1 MEHLHTLTA
10 LFDPSR
16 IVFVS
21 GPSPVPEWVEELG
34 RKLAES
40 KAEVRRVVL
49 RPGAAAATT
58 SGEEAATAGSE
69 AAQPGPAEPGRAER
83 ESVDLAV
90 LAVDSA
96 HMAEALDQAIVAGAR
111 AAMMLCETPDPS
123 SAERLLARA
132 RQERIRLLGPG
143 TLGFARPPRRLDAG
157 RLGALPAPGN
167 VALVT
172 QSGVLGGAILDWAG
186 DTAIG
191 FSLAVSLGAELD
203 VDAAQVLDFLA
214 NDPSTKAVVVY
225 LEAVRDAR
233 SFMSALR
240 ALAAVKPVVV
250 LKGGRDDARR
260 PTARTHSGAIVGSDA
275 IYSAALRRAGAV
287 QVRLFTQ
294 LFTAA
299 RYLASRNW
307 PLGKRLAMIG
317 NGNGPLVLAS
327 DQAWFAGIRLLPYTE
342 PTHRRLA
349 AALPGVGIS
358 NPLNLGIS
366 ANADDYA
373 AALEAIA
380 YDPESDAM
388 LVLLAPFAGVD
399 AVQISERVAR
409 MAGTLGKPL
418 FACWLG
424 DNSTRPLRAWLDA
437 AGVPVFRTP
446 EAAVDAFSTVATF
459 YQNQLLLQ
467 QTPRSL
473 SDMTAPDADRARAV
487 LDAALAE
494 GREVLTELESKSLLH
509 AFHVPVNRTLLATDR
524 QQAVAAANLI
534 GYPVVMK
541 ISSSD
546 VAHKSDVGGV
556 SLNVRNATEVRE
568 QFDAI
573 LRSVREAR
581 PEARIQGVTLQPM
594 RLGQHGRELYVGVFR
609 DPLFGPVIA
618 FGTGGT
624 RVEIHRDTTLEFPPL
639 NSFLARSMIARTR
652 VARTLG
658 EYGDAPAVD
667 LEALERLLVRVSEM
681 VCELPQLAELDINPI
696 IADEGGLIAVDAR
709 AVVDAAAAPREPH
722 DRRRYAH
729 MAIMPYPSEL
739 VRRCTLRDGRAF
751 TIRPIQAED
760 GERLQRFVRGLS
772 EQTRYFRFI
781 SALNELS
788 PRMLVRYTQIDYDRE
803 LALVAVL
810 DAQDDAQDDAQE
822 GAEGDAEADAEADAE
837 DDDTSIVGVVRYLLN
852 PDRRSCEFAIAIAD
866 EFQRQGLGSTLMK
879 EIVAQA
885 RRRGLERIE
894 GFVLAANMPMMR
906 LMHSLGF
913 AVQTDP
919 EDPSLKRV
927 WLQLDGEE

>member
-1 MEHLHTLTA
+1 VEHLHSLTA

-16 IVFVS
+16 IAFIS
-21 GPSPVPEWVEELG
+21 GPSPAPAWVEELG

-40 KAEVRRVVL
+40 KAQVRSIVL
-49 RPGAAAATT
+49 APPAESAVDGSGQAAAGAL
-58 SGEEAATAGSE
+58 AISE
-69 AAQPGPAEPGRAER
+69 RERGPEGRAPGER
-83 ESVDLAV
+83 TREDRAGVDLAV

-96 HMAEALDQAIVAGAR
+96 HMLDALREAIAVGAR
-111 AAMMLCETPDPS
+111 AAMLLGHTQEPAVLES
-123 SAERLLARA
+123 LLATA
-132 RQERIRLLGPG
+132 REARIRLLGPG

-157 RLGALPAPGN
+157 RLGALPPPGN

-203 VDAAQVLDFLA
+203 IDVAQVLDYLA
-214 NDPSTKAVVVY
+214 NDSSTKAVVVY
-225 LEAVRDAR
+225 LEAVLDSRG
-233 SFMSALR
+233 FMSALR
-240 ALAAVKPVVV
+240 ALASVKPVVV
-250 LKGGRDDARR
+250 LKGGRDAARR

-294 LFTAA
+294 LFTAV

-327 DQAWFAGIRLLPYTE
+327 DQAWFANIRLLPYTE
-342 PTHRRLA
+342 PTRRRLE
-349 AALPGVGIS
+349 AALPGVGIT
-358 NPLNLGIS
+358 NPLNLGLS
-366 ANADDYA
+366 ASADDYA
-373 AALEAIA
+373 SALEAIA

-388 LVLLAPFAGVD
+388 LVLLSPFAGVD
-399 AVQISERVAR
+399 APQITERIAR
-409 MAGTLGKPL
+409 IAGTLGKPL

-424 DNSTRPLRAWLDA
+424 DTSTRPLRAWLDA

-473 SDMTAPDADRARAV
+473 SDMTAPDVARARTV

-494 GREVLTELESKSLLH
+494 DREVLTELESKALLD
-509 AFHVPVNRTLLATDR
+509 AFHIPVNRTLLATNR
-524 QQAVAAANLI
+524 HEAVAAANRI
-534 GYPVVMK
+534 GYPVAMK

-556 SLNVRNATEVRE
+556 ALNVRNVTEVRE
-568 QFDAI
+568 QFDEI
-573 LRSVREAR
+573 LRSVRAAR
-581 PEARIQGVTLQPM
+581 PAARIQGVTLQPM
-594 RLGQHGRELYVGVFR
+594 KLGRHGRELYVGVFR
-609 DPLFGPVIA
+609 DALFGPVIA

-709 AVVDAAAAPREPH
+709 AVADAKVPVREPH
-722 DRRRYAH
+722 DQRRYAH

-739 VRRCTLRDGRAF
+739 VRQCTLRDGRAY

-772 EQTRYFRFI
+772 EQSRYFRFI

-810 DAQDDAQDDAQE
+810 PDD
-822 GAEGDAEADAEADAE
+822 GDQ
-837 DDDTSIVGVVRYLLN
+837 SIIGVVRYLLN
-852 PDRRSCEFAIAIAD
+852 PDRRSCEFAIAIGD
-866 EFQRQGLGSTLMK
+866 EVQRQGLGMTLMK
-879 EIVAQA
+879 AIVGHA
-885 RRRGLERIE
+885 RKRGLERIE
-894 GFVLAANMPMMR
+894 GFVLAANAPMMR
-906 LMHSLGF
+906 LMQALGF
-913 AVQTDP
+913 SVQTDRD
-919 EDPSLKRV
+919 DPALKRV
-927 WLQLDGEE
+927 WLELGSEGSTPPGDTK